1 MADWILTH
9 TDRFSCI
16 VTHDGMFN
24 PQSAYGD
31 TEELWFNEW
40 EFREP
45 AVTVAGKARTVNKA
59 ADSAPAQ
66 PWNYFDKPA
75 ALDPFRKWSPML
87 SIKNAKTPTLVIHS
101 QRDYRLDVSEGMQL
115 FTALQ
120 RLNVP
125 SKMLYFPDEGHWVLK
140 PQNSQLWYETVADW
154 CDRWTKTNA
163 YATGYEGPAKPAT
176 MTKARAGSSDGR
188 TGVSRPSEMGEAAPL
203 PDTEPAPPPP
213 AAPTTKTPKKNAA
226 PAPIERKPPPS
237 GPPQAEVVAPAP
249 ATMVRSAAVIAS
261 PPPSNDRA
269 PLNRDGHRISFQIAV
284 VSPSDEVKVGS
295 DASVLIALRNMSD
308 SQILFAH
315 RPGTNNPEFSYKIE
329 VRNAAGHLVEETA
342 YGREARE
349 HPQTESRTVDYLQP
363 GMSSM
368 QTAHLAKLVNLSRP
382 GQYTVQVSRT
392 DPVTH
397 EVVKSNEV
405 TLNVV
410 P

>member
-1 MADWILTH
+1 
-9 TDRFSCI
+9 
-16 VTHDGMFN
+16 
-24 PQSAYGD
+24 
-31 TEELWFNEW
+31 
-40 EFREP
+40 
-45 AVTVAGKARTVNKA
+45 
-59 ADSAPAQ
+59 
-66 PWNYFDKPA
+66 
-75 ALDPFRKWSPML
+75 
-87 SIKNAKTPTLVIHS
+87 
-101 QRDYRLDVSEGMQL
+101 
-115 FTALQ
+115 
-120 RLNVP
+120 
-125 SKMLYFPDEGHWVLK
+125 
-140 PQNSQLWYETVADW
+140 
-154 CDRWTKTNA
+154 
-163 YATGYEGPAKPAT
+163 
-176 MTKARAGSSDGR
+176 
-188 TGVSRPSEMGEAAPL
+188 MGEAAPL